1 MSARVTF
8 GRLRQIAAA
17 FSMRS
22 RRLASVIMQGSCA
35 RDRHSLWRRHLQN
48 RLVFLVEMDVAEG
61 MVVIV
66 GEEDEPAFGDG
77 AGVEALALLDVAEW
91 IEVIAHAPG
100 DLEVGA
106 RGDEVGNVAGAPA
119 G

>member
-35 RDRHSLWRRHLQN
+35 RDRRSLWRRHLQN

-61 MVVIV
+61 MVVVV
-66 GEEDEPAFGDG
+66 GEEDEPAFGDS
-77 AGVEALALLDVAEW
+77 AGVEALALLDVHQR
-91 IEVIAHAPG
+91 IEIVAHAPG
-100 DLEVGA
+100 DVEVGA
-106 RGDEVGNVAGAPA
+106 GGDEVGDVAGMLA